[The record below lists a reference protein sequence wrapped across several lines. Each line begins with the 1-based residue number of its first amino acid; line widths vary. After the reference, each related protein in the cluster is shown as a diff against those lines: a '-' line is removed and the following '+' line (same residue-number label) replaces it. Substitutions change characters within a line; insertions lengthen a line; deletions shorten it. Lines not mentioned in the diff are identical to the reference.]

1 MSDFPPSEGLQLQ
14 RAVFLRG
21 VSDPLEN
28 SRITTVFYRPKHLDL
43 RYRDGFVQA
52 GNVTVP
58 VSNVV
63 EMITLLGNPIVTA
76 RFEPAVLV
84 IPNQNPAIGVADD
97 APIQVIGEHEV
108 EEDKPVRRR
117 GRPRKNPVG

>member
-1 MSDFPPSEGLQLQ
+1 MSDSPPSEGLQLQ

-21 VSDPLEN
+21 VSDPIEN

-63 EMITLLGNPIVTA
+63 EMITLLGNPLVTA
-76 RFEPAVLV
+76 RFEPAVL
-84 IPNQNPAIGVADD
+84 IAPASNAEYGGQEDTVYA
-97 APIQVIGEHEV
+97 ASGEPQV

-117 GRPRKNPVG
+117 GRPRKNSV

>member
-1 MSDFPPSEGLQLQ
+1 MSDNLPSAGLQLQ

-21 VSDPLEN
+21 VSDPVEN

-63 EMITLLGNPIVTA
+63 EMITILGNHIEAA
-76 RFEPAVLV
+76 RFEPEPEPESASA
-84 IPNQNPAIGVADD
+84 PETQQEPA
-97 APIQVIGEHEV
+97 V
-108 EEDKPVRRR
+108 EEAKPFRRR
-117 GRPRKNPVG
+117 GRPRKNPV